1 LNSSILSLPYMNTVR
16 TSRTLILCLLITGV
30 VVLDST
36 QARQRNN
43 APLTDRKPNI
53 VYILADDLGWGDARV
68 YNLQSQVPTPN
79 IDRLASQGMRFTDMH
94 SPSSVCTPTRYGI
107 LTGRY
112 SWRTRLKSGVLNG
125 RSPNLVEPGRLTV
138 ASMLKAQ
145 GYFAAGIGKWHLGLG
160 SQSQT
165 DYNERFDLNPT
176 SHGFDYYFGIPA
188 SLDMEPY
195 LFFENDHALE
205 KPTSQI
211 KGSDT
216 PRGVYWREGAIA
228 PGFTLEEVLPTLTDK
243 GVALLRE
250 RAAKASQPFF
260 LYLPLTGPHT
270 PWLPTRKFRGSSNA
284 GDYGD
289 FVAQVDDAVGQV
301 MRALDGTGLAENT
314 LLIFTS
320 DNGAHWKPEDKAAFP
335 HLANAGWRGMKA
347 DTWEAGHRIPFI
359 ARWPGRIRAGV
370 VSNELG
376 CLTDFLATAAEIVG
390 TKLPADAGEDSYS
403 LLPALL
409 AKSDKK
415 GKPIREAIVHH
426 STDGMFAI
434 RQGEWKLIL
443 GLGSGGFSD
452 PRRAEQK
459 AGEAAGQLYNLAKDP
474 AEENNL
480 YQQEPQIVA
489 RLSALLEK
497 YKQQGYSRLR

>member
-1 LNSSILSLPYMNTVR
+1 MRILAGLLFTLTALLTLPHYTPQ
-16 TSRTLILCLLITGV
+16 
-30 VVLDST
+30 T
-36 QARQRNN
+36 QAQAARR
-43 APLTDRKPNI
+43 PNI
-53 VYILADDLGWGDARV
+53 VYVLADDLGWGDAHV
-68 YNLQSQVPTPN
+68 YNPQSQILTPN
-79 IDRLASQGMRFTDMH
+79 IDWLAAQGMRFTDMH

-112 SWRTRLKSGVLNG
+112 SWRSRLKSSVLNG
-125 RSPNLVEPGRLTV
+125 RSPNLIESGRMTV

-145 GYFAAGIGKWHLGLG
+145 GYYTAGLGKWHLGLG
-160 SQSQT
+160 SQAQT
-165 DYNERFDLNPT
+165 DYNQSFDPNPT

-195 LFFENDHALE
+195 LYFENDHAVE

-211 KGSDT
+211 KGSDA

-228 PGFTLEEVLPTLTDK
+228 PSFKLEEVLPTLTGK
-243 GVALLRE
+243 AVAMIRE

-260 LYLPLTGPHT
+260 LYLPLNAPHT
-270 PWLPTRKFRGSSNA
+270 PWLATGKFRGSSKA

-289 FVAQVDDAVGQV
+289 FVAQVDDTLGQV
-301 MRALDGTGLAENT
+301 MRALDDAGLANNT

-347 DTWEAGHRIPFI
+347 DAWEAGHRIPFI
-359 ARWPGRIRAGV
+359 ARWPGRIRAGA

-403 LLPALL
+403 LLPALT
-409 AKSDKK
+409 AKTGNK

-426 STDGMFAI
+426 SNDGMFAI

-452 PRRAEQK
+452 PRKLEPKVR
-459 AGEAAGQLYNLAKDP
+459 EAAGQLYNLAKDP
-474 AEENNL
+474 EEKNNL
-480 YQQEPQIVA
+480 YQRRPQIVA
-489 RLSALLEK
+489 RLGSLLQK
-497 YKQQGYSRLR
+497 YQQQGYSRLP